1 MKKIKINED
10 LIRILISAILL
21 ITSIFLKNFK
31 TAYLIVI
38 VVSYVFVSKEVYEN
52 ALKNIKNKEIFDE
65 NLLMII
71 ATLGAFYIKE
81 YPEAVLVMLLFSLGE
96 YLSSQAVDN
105 SKKAIIELM
114 DLRSDKTRLKNGELV
129 STKKVKLNDIIIVNP
144 GEKIP
149 LDGIIINGA
158 SHLDTK
164 NLTGESKPL
173 SVKKGDTVLS
183 GTINIESILEI
194 NSTSTYKTSTASKII
209 DIMEHADEKKA
220 KTEKFITKF
229 SKIYTPIVVLLSIL
243 IVVIPTILGC
253 DFNTWLYRAL
263 EMLVISC
270 PCALVISV
278 PLSYFAGIGRA
289 SKDGILI
296 KGSNELD
303 NLSNIKT
310 ILFDKTGTLT
320 KGVFEVT
327 KIFSVNNK
335 DAELLKLA
343 AEAEANSNHPIA
355 LSIKKAYGKEIKS
368 KITNAKEISGA
379 GISCII
385 GKDNIL
391 VGNKKLLKYNKID
404 VEENKELGTIV
415 YVAKNK
421 KLLGYIVISDKIKT
435 NAKESLDKLRNDGIS
450 NLIMLSGD
458 AEEVVNIIS
467 KKLNLDKAYG
477 NLLPQD
483 KVNILEEYKMKNKTA
498 FVGDGIND
506 APVIKLADVGI
517 AMGGIGSDATIEA
530 SDIVLMK
537 DDLSRLADAIKISKI
552 TKKIV
557 MSNIIFAIMFKII
570 MLILAILGITPIW
583 LAVFADVGVTI
594 ISVLNSLRIFI
605 KKL

>member
-1 MKKIKINED
+1 MKKINED
-10 LIRILISAILL
+10 LIRIIISIVLL
-21 ITSIFLKNFK
+21 VLGMIFNENI
-31 TAYLIVI
+31 YLLVI
-38 VVSYVFVSKEVYEN
+38 SYVFVSKEVYFN
-52 ALKNIKNKEIFDE
+52 AIKNIREGKIFDE
-65 NLLMII
+65 NFLMII
-71 ATLGAFYIKE
+71 ATLGAFYIGE
-81 YPEAVLVMLLFSLGE
+81 YPEAVLVMLLFSIGE
-96 YLSSQAVDN
+96 YLSDLAVDN
-105 SKKAIIELM
+105 SKKAIVELM
-114 DLRSDKTRLKNGELV
+114 DLRSDKINLK
-129 STKKVKLNDIIIVNP
+129 DIGVTDVNNANVGDVFVVAP
-144 GEKIP
+144 GEKVA
-149 LDGIIINGA
+149 LDGIIIKGE
-158 SHLDTK
+158 SHLDTSS
-164 NLTGESKPL
+164 LTGETMPRAVYINSE
-173 SVKKGDTVLS
+173 VLS
-183 GTINIESILEI
+183 GTINLEGVLEVKA
-194 NSTSTYKTSTASKII
+194 TKTFETSTASRII
-209 DIMEHADEKKA
+209 EILEKSEEKKT
-220 KTEKFITKF
+220 KTEKFITRF
-229 SKIYTPIVVLLSIL
+229 SKVYTPIVVLLAIL
-243 IVVIPTILGC
+243 IIIIPTILEGN
-253 DFNTWLYRAL
+253 FNTWLYRAL

-278 PLSYFAGIGRA
+278 PLGYFSGIGKC
-289 SKDGILI
+289 SKEGILV
-296 KGSNELD
+296 KGSNILD
-303 NLSNIKT
+303 DLVNIDT
-310 ILFDKTGTLT
+310 IIFDKTGTIT
-320 KGVFEVT
+320 EGVFEVT

-435 NAKESLDKLRNDGIS
+435 NAKESLDKLRSDGIN

-467 KKLNLDKAYG
+467 KKLNLDKACG

-506 APVIKLADVGI
+506 APVIKCADVGI

-537 DDLSRLADAIKISKI
+537 DDLSNLADAIKISKI

-557 MSNIIFAIMFKII
+557 LSNIIFAIMFKII
-570 MLILAILGITPIW
+570 MLIFAILGITPIW

-594 ISVLNSLRIFI
+594 ISVFNSLRIFI
-605 KKL
+605 KRI

>member
-10 LIRILISAILL
+10 LIRIIISIVLL
-21 ITSIFLKNFK
+21 VLGMIFNENI
-31 TAYLIVI
+31 YLLVI
-38 VVSYVFVSKEVYEN
+38 SYVFVSKEVYFN
-52 ALKNIKNKEIFDE
+52 AFKNIKEGKIFDE
-65 NLLMII
+65 NFLMII
-71 ATLGAFYIKE
+71 ATLGAFYIGE
-81 YPEAVLVMLLFSLGE
+81 YPEAVLVMLLFSIGE
-96 YLSSQAVDN
+96 YLSDLAVDN
-105 SKKAIIELM
+105 SKKAIVELM
-114 DLRSDKTRLKNGELV
+114 DLRSDKINLKNIGVTDV
-129 STKKVKLNDIIIVNP
+129 SNAKVGDIFVVSP
-144 GEKIP
+144 GEKVA
-149 LDGIIINGA
+149 LDGIVIKGE
-158 SHLDTK
+158 SHLDTSS
-164 NLTGESKPL
+164 LTGEAVPRAVYKNSE
-173 SVKKGDTVLS
+173 VLS
-183 GTINIESILEI
+183 GTINLEGVLEVKA
-194 NSTSTYKTSTASKII
+194 TKTFETSTASKII
-209 DIMEHADEKKA
+209 EILEKSEEKKT

-229 SKIYTPIVVLLSIL
+229 SKVYTPIVVLLAVF
-243 IVVIPTILGC
+243 IVIIPTILGGN
-253 DFNTWLYRAL
+253 FNTWLYRAL

-278 PLSYFAGIGRA
+278 PLGYFSGIGKC
-289 SKDGILI
+289 SKEGILV
-296 KGSNELD
+296 KGSNILD
-303 NLSNIKT
+303 DLVNIDT
-310 ILFDKTGTLT
+310 IIFDKTGTIT
-320 KGVFEVT
+320 EGVFEVT
-327 KIFSVNNK
+327 KIYSVNNK

-421 KLLGYIVISDKIKT
+421 KLLGYIIISDKIKT

-450 NLIMLSGD
+450 NLVMLSGD

-537 DDLSRLADAIKISKI
+537 DDLSNLADAIKISKI
-552 TKKIV
+552 TRKIV
-557 MSNIIFAIMFKII
+557 LSNIIFAIMFKII
-570 MLILAILGITPIW
+570 MLVLAILGITPIW

>member
-1 MKKIKINED
+1 MKKINED
-10 LIRILISAILL
+10 LIRIIISIILL
-21 ITSIFLKNFK
+21 VLGMIFNENI
-31 TAYLIVI
+31 YLLVI
-38 VVSYVFVSKEVYEN
+38 SYVFISKEVYFN
-52 ALKNIKNKEIFDE
+52 AFKNIREGKIFDE
-65 NLLMII
+65 NFLMII
-71 ATLGAFYIKE
+71 ATLGAFYIGE
-81 YPEAVLVMLLFSLGE
+81 YPEAVLVMLLFSIGE
-96 YLSSQAVDN
+96 YLSDLAVDN
-105 SKKAIIELM
+105 SKKAIVELM
-114 DLRSDKTRLKNGELV
+114 DLRSDKINLK
-129 STKKVKLNDIIIVNP
+129 DIGVTDVNNANIGDIFVVAP
-144 GEKIP
+144 GEKVA
-149 LDGIIINGA
+149 LDGIIIKGE
-158 SHLDTK
+158 SHLDTSS
-164 NLTGESKPL
+164 LTGETVPRAVYKNSE
-173 SVKKGDTVLS
+173 VLS
-183 GTINIESILEI
+183 GTINLEGVLEVKA
-194 NSTSTYKTSTASKII
+194 TKTFETSTASKII
-209 DIMEHADEKKA
+209 EILEKSEEKKT

-229 SKIYTPIVVLLSIL
+229 SKVYTPIVVLLAIL
-243 IVVIPTILGC
+243 IIIIPTILGGN
-253 DFNTWLYRAL
+253 FNTWLYRAL

-278 PLSYFAGIGRA
+278 PLGYFSGIGKC
-289 SKDGILI
+289 SKEGILV
-296 KGSNELD
+296 KGSNILD
-303 NLSNIKT
+303 DLVNIDT
-310 ILFDKTGTLT
+310 IIFDKTGTIT
-320 KGVFEVT
+320 EGVFEVT

-335 DAELLKLA
+335 DVELLKLA

-435 NAKESLDKLRNDGIS
+435 NAKESLDKLRNDGIN

-506 APVIKLADVGI
+506 APVIKCADVGI

-537 DDLSRLADAIKISKI
+537 DDLSNLADAIKISKI

-557 MSNIIFAIMFKII
+557 LSNIIFAIMFKVI

-594 ISVLNSLRIFI
+594 ISVFNSLRIFI
-605 KKL
+605 KRI

>member
-10 LIRILISAILL
+10 LIRIIISIVLLVLGMILNEN
-21 ITSIFLKNFK
+21 I
-31 TAYLIVI
+31 YLLVI
-38 VVSYVFVSKEVYEN
+38 SYVFVSKEVYFN
-52 ALKNIKNKEIFDE
+52 AFKNIKEGKIFDE
-65 NLLMII
+65 NFLMII
-71 ATLGAFYIKE
+71 ATLGAFYIGE
-81 YPEAVLVMLLFSLGE
+81 YPEAVLVMLLFSIGE
-96 YLSSQAVDN
+96 YLSDLAVDN
-105 SKKAIIELM
+105 SKKAIVELM
-114 DLRSDKTRLKNGELV
+114 DLRSDKINLK
-129 STKKVKLNDIIIVNP
+129 DIGVTDVNNANVGDIFVVAP
-144 GEKIP
+144 GEKVA
-149 LDGIIINGA
+149 LDGIIIKGE
-158 SHLDTK
+158 SHLDTSS
-164 NLTGESKPL
+164 LTGETVPRAVYKNSA
-173 SVKKGDTVLS
+173 VLS
-183 GTINIESILEI
+183 GTINLEGVLEVKA
-194 NSTSTYKTSTASKII
+194 TKTFETSTASKII
-209 DIMEHADEKKA
+209 EILEKSEEKKT

-229 SKIYTPIVVLLSIL
+229 SKVYTPIVVLLAVF
-243 IVVIPTILGC
+243 IVIIPTILGGK
-253 DFNTWLYRAL
+253 FNTWLYRAL

-278 PLSYFAGIGRA
+278 PLGYFSGIGKC
-289 SKDGILI
+289 SKEGILV
-296 KGSNELD
+296 KGSNILD
-303 NLSNIKT
+303 DLVNIDT
-310 ILFDKTGTLT
+310 IIFDKTGTIT
-320 KGVFEVT
+320 EGVFEVT

-335 DAELLKLA
+335 DVELLKLA

-391 VGNKKLLKYNKID
+391 VGNKRFLEDNKID
-404 VEENKELGTIV
+404 IEENKELGTIV

-435 NAKESLDKLRNDGIS
+435 NAKESLDKLRSDGIS
-450 NLIMLSGD
+450 NLVMLSGD
-458 AEEVVNIIS
+458 DEEVVKVIS

-483 KVNILEEYKMKNKTA
+483 KVNILEEYKKYNKTV

-506 APVIKLADVGI
+506 APVIKCADVGI

-537 DDLSRLADAIKISKI
+537 DDLSNLADAIKISKI

-557 MSNIIFAIMFKII
+557 LSNIIFAIMFKII
-570 MLILAILGITPIW
+570 MLVLAILGITPIW

>member
-21 ITSIFLKNFK
+21 IISIFLKNFK

-52 ALKNIKNKEIFDE
+52 ALKNIKKKEIFDE

-105 SKKAIIELM
+105 SKKAIIDLM

-327 KIFSVNNK
+327 KINGNINEV
-335 DAELLKLA
+335 LKIA
-343 AEAEANSNHPIA
+343 ANAEAHSNHPIGK
-355 LSIKKAYGKEIKS
+355 SIVSAYNKTLDMKITDYKEI
-368 KITNAKEISGA
+368 AGL
-379 GISCII
+379 GISC
-385 GKDNIL
+385 KLNKEKVL
-391 VGNKKLLKYNKID
+391 VGKID
-404 VEENKELGTIV
+404 LLLENNIDVDKIDSVGTVI
-415 YVAKNK
+415 YVAKNNECI
-421 KLLGYIVISDKIKT
+421 GSIIISDKIKD
-435 NAKESLDKLRNDGIS
+435 NVKETLEDLRGELVE
-450 NLIMLSGD
+450 NLVVLSGD
-458 AEEVVNIIS
+458 KDEVVEDLA
-467 KKLNLDKAYG
+467 KTLNLDAYHAE
-477 NLLPQD
+477 LLPED
-483 KVNILEEYKMKNKTA
+483 KIKLLEEYQIFGNVA

-506 APVIKLADVGI
+506 APVIKLSDIGI
-517 AMGGIGSDATIEA
+517 AMGKIGSDATVDA
-530 SDIVLMK
+530 SDIVLMN
-537 DDLSRLADAIKISKI
+537 DDLSSITKAIRISKL
-552 TKKIV
+552 TKRVIL
-557 MSNIIFAIMFKII
+557 SNIIFAISFKLL
-570 MLILAILGITPIW
+570 MLFLAIIGITPIY
-583 LAVFADVGVTI
+583 LAVFADVGVTLL
-594 ISVLNSLRIFI
+594 SVLNSLRIF
-605 KKL
+605 KKGL

>member
-10 LIRILISAILL
+10 LIRIIISIVFLVLGMIFNENIYLL
-21 ITSIFLKNFK
+21 
-31 TAYLIVI
+31 VI
-38 VVSYVFVSKEVYEN
+38 SYVFISKEVYFN
-52 ALKNIKNKEIFDE
+52 AFKNIREGNIFDE
-65 NLLMII
+65 NFLMII
-71 ATLGAFYIKE
+71 ATLGAFYIGE
-81 YPEAVLVMLLFSLGE
+81 YPEAVLVMLLFSIGE
-96 YLSSQAVDN
+96 YLSDLAVDN
-105 SKKAIIELM
+105 SKKAIVELM
-114 DLRSDKTRLKNGELV
+114 DLRSDKINLK
-129 STKKVKLNDIIIVNP
+129 DIGVTDVNNANVGDIFVVAP
-144 GEKIP
+144 GEKVA
-149 LDGIIINGA
+149 LDGIIIKGE
-158 SHLDTK
+158 SHLDTSS
-164 NLTGESKPL
+164 LTGETMPRAVYKNSE
-173 SVKKGDTVLS
+173 VLS
-183 GTINIESILEI
+183 GTINLEGVLEVKA
-194 NSTSTYKTSTASKII
+194 TKTFETSTASKII
-209 DIMEHADEKKA
+209 EILEKSEEKKT
-220 KTEKFITKF
+220 KTEKFITRF
-229 SKIYTPIVVLLSIL
+229 SKVYTPIVVLLAIL
-243 IVVIPTILGC
+243 IIIIPTILGGN
-253 DFNTWLYRAL
+253 FNTWLYRAL

-278 PLSYFAGIGRA
+278 PLGYFSGIGKC
-289 SKDGILI
+289 SKEGILV
-296 KGSNELD
+296 KGSNILD
-303 NLSNIKT
+303 DLVNIDT
-310 ILFDKTGTLT
+310 IIFDKTGTIT
-320 KGVFEVT
+320 EGVFEVT
-327 KIFSVNNK
+327 KIYSVNNK
-335 DAELLKLA
+335 DTELLKLA

-458 AEEVVNIIS
+458 TEEVVNIIS

-537 DDLSRLADAIKISKI
+537 DDLSNLADAIKISKI

-557 MSNIIFAIMFKII
+557 LSNIIFAIMFKII
-570 MLILAILGITPIW
+570 MLVLAILGITPIW

-594 ISVLNSLRIFI
+594 ISVFNSLRIFI
-605 KKL
+605 KRI

>member
-1 MKKIKINED
+1 MIKINED
-10 LIRILISAILL
+10 LIRIIISIILL
-21 ITSIFLKNFK
+21 VLGMIFNENI
-31 TAYLIVI
+31 YLLVI
-38 VVSYVFVSKEVYEN
+38 SYVFISKEVYFN
-52 ALKNIKNKEIFDE
+52 AFKNIREGKIFDE
-65 NLLMII
+65 NFLMII
-71 ATLGAFYIKE
+71 ATLGAFYIGE
-81 YPEAVLVMLLFSLGE
+81 YPEAVLVMLLFSIGE
-96 YLSSQAVDN
+96 YLSDLAVGN
-105 SKKAIIELM
+105 SKKAIVELM
-114 DLRSDKTRLKNGELV
+114 DLRSDKINLK
-129 STKKVKLNDIIIVNP
+129 DIGVTDVNNANIGDIFVVAP
-144 GEKIP
+144 GEKVA
-149 LDGIIINGA
+149 LDGIIIKGE
-158 SHLDTK
+158 SHLDTSS
-164 NLTGESKPL
+164 LTGETMPRAVYKNSE
-173 SVKKGDTVLS
+173 VLS
-183 GTINIESILEI
+183 GTINLEGVLEVKA
-194 NSTSTYKTSTASKII
+194 TKTFETSTASRII
-209 DIMEHADEKKA
+209 EILEKSEEKKT
-220 KTEKFITKF
+220 KTEKFITRF
-229 SKIYTPIVVLLSIL
+229 SKVYTPIVVLLAIL
-243 IVVIPTILGC
+243 IIIIPTILGGN
-253 DFNTWLYRAL
+253 FNTWLYRAL

-278 PLSYFAGIGRA
+278 PLGYFSGIGKC
-289 SKDGILI
+289 SKEGILV
-296 KGSNELD
+296 KGSNILD
-303 NLSNIKT
+303 DLVDIKT
-310 ILFDKTGTLT
+310 IIFDKTGTIT
-320 KGVFEVT
+320 EGVFEVT
-327 KIFSVNNK
+327 KIYSVNNK
-335 DAELLKLA
+335 DVELLKLA

-435 NAKESLDKLRNDGIS
+435 NAKESLDKLRNDGIN

-506 APVIKLADVGI
+506 APVIKCADVGI

-537 DDLSRLADAIKISKI
+537 DDLSNLADAIKISKI

-557 MSNIIFAIMFKII
+557 LSNIIFAIMFKII
-570 MLILAILGITPIW
+570 MLVLAILGITPIW

-594 ISVLNSLRIFI
+594 ISVFNSLRIFI
-605 KKL
+605 KRI

>member
-1 MKKIKINED
+1 MKKINED
-10 LIRILISAILL
+10 LIRIIISIILL
-21 ITSIFLKNFK
+21 VLGMIFNENI
-31 TAYLIVI
+31 YLLVI
-38 VVSYVFVSKEVYEN
+38 SYVFISKEVYFN
-52 ALKNIKNKEIFDE
+52 AFKNIREGKIFDE
-65 NLLMII
+65 NFLMII
-71 ATLGAFYIKE
+71 ATLGAFYIGE
-81 YPEAVLVMLLFSLGE
+81 YPEAVLVMLLFSIGE
-96 YLSSQAVDN
+96 YLSDLAVDN
-105 SKKAIIELM
+105 SKKAIVELM
-114 DLRSDKTRLKNGELV
+114 DLRSDKINLKNIGVTDV
-129 STKKVKLNDIIIVNP
+129 SNAKVGDIFVVSP
-144 GEKIP
+144 GEKVA
-149 LDGIIINGA
+149 LDGIVIKGE
-158 SHLDTK
+158 SHLDTSS
-164 NLTGESKPL
+164 LTGEAVPR
-173 SVKKGDTVLS
+173 SVCENSEVLS
-183 GTINIESILEI
+183 GTINLEGVLEVKA
-194 NSTSTYKTSTASKII
+194 TKTFETSTASKII
-209 DIMEHADEKKA
+209 EILEKSEEKKT

-229 SKIYTPIVVLLSIL
+229 SKVYTPIVVFLSIL
-243 IVVIPTILGC
+243 IIIIPTILGGN
-253 DFNTWLYRAL
+253 FNTWLYRAL

-278 PLSYFAGIGRA
+278 PLGYFSGIGKC
-289 SKDGILI
+289 SKEGILV
-296 KGSNELD
+296 KGSNILD
-303 NLSNIKT
+303 DLVNIDT
-310 ILFDKTGTLT
+310 IIFDKTGTIT
-320 KGVFEVT
+320 EGVFEVT
-327 KIFSVNNK
+327 KIYSVNNK

-458 AEEVVNIIS
+458 AEEVVNTIS

-483 KVNILEEYKMKNKTA
+483 KVNILEEYKIKNKTA

-506 APVIKLADVGI
+506 APVIKCADVGI

-537 DDLSRLADAIKISKI
+537 DDLSNLADAIKISKI

-570 MLILAILGITPIW
+570 MLVLAILGITPIW

-594 ISVLNSLRIFI
+594 ISVFNSLRIFI
-605 KKL
+605 KRI